1 MPSRTKKRTTK
12 SKSAKPS
19 SKRQYVIRPGRTG
32 DFPFSDGVWAGS
44 TFYLSGH
51 LGIDR
56 TINRP
61 PENVED
67 EARLMLDTFQ
77 ATLAAAKLKMTD
89 LVYVQIFCSDVSLF
103 ARFNAVYRIYFGK
116 DFPTRAFIGSGP
128 LLFGAHFEIQGIAT
142 RN

>member
-12 SKSAKPS
+12 TKSAKSS
-19 SKRQYVIRPGRTG
+19 SKRQYVIRPSRTT

-51 LGIDR
+51 IGVDR
-56 TINRP
+56 TLNLP

-67 EARLMLDTFQ
+67 EARLMLNTFQ

-103 ARFNAVYRIYFGK
+103 ARFNAVYRTYFGK

-142 RN
+142 RS